1 MSDVRSSI
9 STAFLLMCKYDTGS
23 GIVEGKLNV
32 HLVPHSHDDVGWLK
46 TIDQYYV
53 GSNNSI
59 QGACVENVLDSVV
72 MALLHDPNRK
82 FVFAEMAFF
91 QRWWEEQNV
100 EIQEEVRKLVDAG
113 QLEFINGGWC
123 MHDEATCHYI
133 DMIDQTTLGHHVIKN
148 QFNKTPRAGWQID
161 PFGHSAVQAYL
172 FGAELGFDS
181 VHFARIDYQDRA
193 KRKEDKSLEVIWR
206 GSKTFGS
213 SSQIFANAFPVHYS
227 PPNGFHF
234 EVSDDSTPIQD
245 NPLIYDYNVEQRV
258 NDFISA
264 AITQA
269 NMDKFIHYVNKDG
282 RVNALYS
289 TPSIYTDAKNAANES
304 WPLKTDDYFPY
315 ADSANAYW
323 TGFFTS
329 RPALK
334 RYVRMLSGYYVAAR
348 QLEFLSGR
356 RSTGSNTFSL
366 GDALGIAQHHDAVTG
381 TAKQHT
387 TNDYAKRLAIGAFEA
402 EAVVSSAISC
412 LTNSTSSDLCAT
424 RPTPNLTFSQ
434 CPLLNISYCPP
445 TEEDITEGKSL
456 VVVAYNPL
464 GWNRTDIIRIP
475 VNDANLVV
483 QDSIGVAGK
492 GICRSGY
499 FSAADYPQNETIE
512 IGPGNLKMSFSL
524 TSGQLKRMFNSKTGV
539 DIPVQQSYL
548 WYGSSGG
555 DNTDPQAS
563 GAYIFRPNGSPPVIV
578 SRSVPL
584 KVIRGPLVDEVHQQ
598 FSSWIYQVIRLYKE
612 KEHAEVEF
620 TIGPIP
626 TEDGVG
632 KEVITRM
639 TANMATDKVFYT
651 DSNGRDFLKRVRDYR
666 ADWPLSVTQP
676 VAGNYYPLNL
686 GIFTTDTKSEFSVLV
701 DCATGGASIEDGEIE
716 LMLHRRMIFDDS
728 RGVGEALDET
738 VCTESACEG
747 LTVRGNYYMS
757 INQLGAGSRWRRTI
771 GQEVYSPLLL
781 AFTHEKM
788 EDWTASHSTK
798 ATAMDPNYTLPLN
811 VALITLQ
818 ELDDG
823 SALLRF
829 AHLYEAGEDAE
840 YSTLAK
846 VELKKIFSGKTI
858 TEVKEMSL
866 SANQDKSE
874 MKRMTWK
881 VEGDNGGEPAGACVQ
896 NVLDS
901 VVMSLLSDPNRK
913 FIFAEMAFFQ
923 RWWENQNAEIQE
935 EVRKLV
941 DAGQLEFINGGWC
954 MHDEA
959 TCHYIDMIDQTTLGH
974 RLIKNQFN
982 RSPRAGWQIDPF
994 GHSAVQAYLF
1004 GAELG
1009 FDSVHFARIDYQ
1021 DRAKRKEDKSLEV
1034 IWRGSKTF
1042 GSSSQIF
1049 ANAFPVHYSPPTGFS
1064 FEVFD
1069 VVIPIQDNPLIYDY
1083 NVEQRVEDFISAAIT
1098 QANVTRT
1105 NHIMWTMGDD
1115 FQYQYAESWFKQL
1128 DKLIHY
1134 VNKDCRVNA
1143 LYSTPSIYTEAKNAA
1158 NESWPLKTDDYFPYA
1173 DAANAYWTGFYTS
1186 RPALK
1191 RYIRMLSGY
1200 YLAARQLE
1208 FLAGRRSTGPNTFS
1222 LGDALGIVQHHDAVT
1237 GTSPQH
1243 TTNDYAKRLAIG
1255 ASEAEAAVK
1264 FSYLMSS
1271 QFKFK

>member
-1 MSDVRSSI
+1 MYLGLV
-9 STAFLLMCKYDTGS
+9 STLLCILVVLCSYGTVDGYNKYNTTS

-72 MALLHDPNRK
+72 MSLLHDPNRK
-82 FVFAEMAFF
+82 FIFAEMAFF

-133 DMIDQTTLGHHVIKN
+133 DMIDQTTLGHRVIKN

-234 EVSDDSTPIQD
+234 EVDDDSIPVQD
-245 NPLIYDYNVEQRV
+245 NPHIYDYNVEKRV
-258 NDFISA
+258 SDFISA

-269 NMDKFIHYVNKDG
+269 NVTRTNHIMWTMGDDFQYQYAESWFKQMDKLIHYVNKDG

-315 ADSANAYW
+315 ADRANAYW

-334 RYVRMLSGYYVAAR
+334 RYVRMLSGYYLAAR
-348 QLEFLSGR
+348 QLEFLAGR
-356 RSTGSNTFSL
+356 RSTGPNTFSL
-366 GDALGIAQHHDAVTG
+366 GDALGIVQHHDAVTG

-387 TNDYAKRLAIGAFEA
+387 TNDYAKRLAIGASEA
-402 EAVVSSAISC
+402 EDVVSSAISC
-412 LTNSTSSDLCAT
+412 LANSRSRDLCAT
-424 RPTPNLTFSQ
+424 PKLTFSQ

-456 VVVAYNPL
+456 VVVVYNPL

-483 QDSIGVAGK
+483 QDSMGDTIEAQYAELDNVTSNIRNFYTKAYLGISPKQVPKYWLFFQVSVPPLGWNTYFVSKVAGK
-492 GICRSGY
+492 GNSRSGY
-499 FSAADYPQNETIE
+499 ISAVDLPQNETIE

-524 TSGQLKRMFNSKTGV
+524 TSGQLIRMFNSKTGV

-548 WYGSSGG
+548 WYGSSSG
-555 DNTDPQAS
+555 DMDPQSS

-598 FSSWIYQVIRLYKE
+598 FNSWIYQVIRLYKE

-666 ADWPLSVTQP
+666 ADWSLSVTQP

-686 GIFTTDTKSEFSVLV
+686 GIFTTDKKSEFSVLV

-716 LMLHRRMIFDDS
+716 LMLHRRMLFDDS
-728 RGVGEALDET
+728 RGVGEPLDET
-738 VCTESACEG
+738 VCIESTCEG

-798 ATAMDPNYTLPLN
+798 GTTMDPNYTLPLN
-811 VALITLQ
+811 VAFITLQ

-823 SALLRF
+823 SVLLRF
-829 AHLYEAGEDAE
+829 AHLYEADEDAE

-846 VELKKIFSGKTI
+846 VELKKMFAEKTI
-858 TEVKEMSL
+858 KEVKEMSL

-874 MKRMTWK
+874 MKTMTWK
-881 VEGDNGGEPAGACVQ
+881 VEGDGGGEPAVIRGGPV
-896 NVLDS
+896 NNS
-901 VVMSLLSDPNRK
+901 TFVV
-913 FIFAEMAFFQ
+913 
-923 RWWENQNAEIQE
+923 
-935 EVRKLV
+935 
-941 DAGQLEFINGGWC
+941 
-954 MHDEA
+954 
-959 TCHYIDMIDQTTLGH
+959 
-974 RLIKNQFN
+974 
-982 RSPRAGWQIDPF
+982 
-994 GHSAVQAYLF
+994 
-1004 GAELG
+1004 ELG
-1009 FDSVHFARIDYQ
+1009 PMEIR
-1021 DRAKRKEDKSLEV
+1021 
-1034 IWRGSKTF
+1034 TF
-1042 GSSSQIF
+1042 
-1049 ANAFPVHYSPPTGFS
+1049 
-1064 FEVFD
+1064 
-1069 VVIPIQDNPLIYDY
+1069 L
-1083 NVEQRVEDFISAAIT
+1083 
-1098 QANVTRT
+1098 
-1105 NHIMWTMGDD
+1105 
-1115 FQYQYAESWFKQL
+1115 
-1128 DKLIHY
+1128 
-1134 VNKDCRVNA
+1134 
-1143 LYSTPSIYTEAKNAA
+1143 
-1158 NESWPLKTDDYFPYA
+1158 LKF
-1173 DAANAYWTGFYTS
+1173 
-1186 RPALK
+1186 
-1191 RYIRMLSGY
+1191 
-1200 YLAARQLE
+1200 
-1208 FLAGRRSTGPNTFS
+1208 
-1222 LGDALGIVQHHDAVT
+1222 
-1237 GTSPQH
+1237 
-1243 TTNDYAKRLAIG
+1243 
-1255 ASEAEAAVK
+1255 
-1264 FSYLMSS
+1264 
-1271 QFKFK
+1271 